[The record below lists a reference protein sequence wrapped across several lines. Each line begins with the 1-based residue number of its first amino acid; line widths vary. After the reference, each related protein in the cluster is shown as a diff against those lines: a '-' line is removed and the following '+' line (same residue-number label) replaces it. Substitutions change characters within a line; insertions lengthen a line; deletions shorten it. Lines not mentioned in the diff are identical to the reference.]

1 MPEVEFHTAL
11 ADAGDYAV
19 RLLGKAWR
27 RQARV
32 LLIAPVPR
40 LQAAGA
46 ALWQRVPGEF
56 LAHAVLPGAADAVL
70 RRSRLW
76 LASDLAQAEADAA
89 RCAVALPSV
98 VVNLGATVPRPPWA
112 GCAAVERVIELVGR
126 DEDDVAA
133 GRERWRAWRALGC
146 EVRHLTTGAG
156 PAGAASTS

>member
-1 MPEVEFHTAL
+1 MPEVEFHTGL
-11 ADAGDYAV
+11 ADAGEHAV

-27 RQARV
+27 RGARV
-32 LLIAPVPR
+32 LLMAPAPR

-70 RRSRLW
+70 RRSRVW

-89 RCAVALPSV
+89 RCALALPPV
-98 VVNLGATVPRPPWA
+98 VVNLGAAVPRSPWA
-112 GCAAVERVIELVGR
+112 GGAAIERVIELVGR
-126 DEDDVAA
+126 DDDDVAA

-146 EVRHLTTGAG
+146 EVRHLSPGAG
-156 PAGAASTS
+156 PTAATATG